1 MEARLLRVGLSRMR
15 LAAWGGRSV
24 EVSSLVLI
32 SNPFPIT
39 LESYLLFYNNN
50 EEFHLEANQVS

>member
-15 LAAWGGRSV
+15 LAAWGGSV
-24 EVSSLVLI
+24 EVISLVLI
-32 SNPFPIT
+32 PNPFPTT